1 MALKKAGKNE
11 YELAVGQKVYR
22 VKFSMGVKDR
32 LVELV
37 VSNYARHL
45 DGNMLSG
52 LVPRDMTAQ
61 IMDVYERLLKSETD
75 EERVAIQTELQDI
88 VSVFTEDHEVAQ
100 RTQLIFQKRLLQL
113 SDALKYEVW
122 SELLTQRNM
131 EGAVTEY
138 VSPDRIKDG
147 GEFDDC
153 VDELLDLLT
162 VAYTVIEETL
172 KKTSEMTAK
181 TGSLLGNLTSSL
193 ETLLPYSQSST
204 QPMPED

>member
-131 EGAVTEY
+131 EGVVTEY